1 MEDSRPVQNFFLFV
15 HARKSSKCQWQ
26 PWGCCLA
33 LFGFFLL
40 FVSMAWENFPYFLS
54 SLFMHWLLFYF
65 SLWGGAVH
73 MCIHTHMHMWNP
85 LYLVF
90 NKSIILL
97 KIKVYLVFAN
107 IGAYLQY
114 FVSVC
119 PSKWFYFI
127 VNVLLNVFASFC
139 TYQSIPPLYNY
150 IYISPHVYLVVHS
163 ACLNVELLDQ
173 HSLTRDTNFLI
184 HFLHP
189 LFSLLVTSPWIH
201 STLVLRHQLS

>member
-1 MEDSRPVQNFFLFV
+1 MT
-15 HARKSSKCQWQ
+15 
-26 PWGCCLA
+26 A
-33 LFGFFLL
+33 LG
-40 FVSMAWENFPYFLS
+40 MLS
-54 SLFMHWLLFYF
+54 CTLWILSPLCFNGLREFSLFFVKFIHALAFILFQF
-65 SLWGGAVH
+65 VCGGAVH

-119 PSKWFYFI
+119 PSKWLYFI

-139 TYQSIPPLYNY
+139 TYQSIFPLYNY
-150 IYISPHVYLVVHS
+150 IYFS
-163 ACLNVELLDQ
+163 AG
-173 HSLTRDTNFLI
+173 I
-184 HFLHP
+184 
-189 LFSLLVTSPWIH
+189 
-201 STLVLRHQLS
+201 LSCA

>member
-1 MEDSRPVQNFFLFV
+1 MCCMRGFPFHSQLLWSEHIFSRSNPRGGPLQFLPLKYIQTHWRIRGLFRIFSCLFMQGKVLSVNDSLGDAVLHSLDSF
-15 HARKSSKCQWQ
+15 
-26 PWGCCLA
+26 
-33 LFGFFLL
+33 
-40 FVSMAWENFPYFLS
+40 S
-54 SLFMHWLLFYF
+54 SLFQWPERIFLIFCQVYSCIGFYF
-65 SLWGGAVH
+65 ISVCVCGGAVH

-150 IYISPHVYLVVHS
+150 IYFS
-163 ACLNVELLDQ
+163 AC
-173 HSLTRDTNFLI
+173 I
-184 HFLHP
+184 
-189 LFSLLVTSPWIH
+189 
-201 STLVLRHQLS
+201 LSCA